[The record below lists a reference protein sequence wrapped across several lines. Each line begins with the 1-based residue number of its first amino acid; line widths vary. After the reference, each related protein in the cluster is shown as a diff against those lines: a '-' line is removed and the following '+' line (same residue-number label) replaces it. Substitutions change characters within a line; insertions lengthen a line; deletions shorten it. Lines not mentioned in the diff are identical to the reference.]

1 MKKIR
6 TQVGI
11 IGAGPAGLLLSHIL
25 HLQGIESIILEKNSR
40 NDVEAIIKAGVLEQ
54 GTVDLMNEIG
64 AGERMMKEGFHHDG
78 IILRFDGRDERI
90 DFPSLTG
97 GKKVTI
103 YAQHDVNKD
112 LIKTRL
118 DTRGD
123 IRFEAKDV
131 SVYDLDSDARKIRFR
146 SKEGVVEEITCDS
159 SPAATGP
166 RASAD
171 RRFRPAH

>member
-1 MKKIR
+1 MTNR

-11 IGAGPAGLLLSHIL
+11 VGAGPAGLLLSHIL
-25 HLQGIESIILEKNSR
+25 HLQGIESVILERNSR

-64 AGERMMKEGFHHDG
+64 AGERMMREGFHHDG
-78 IILRFDGRDERI
+78 IVLRFDGRDERI

-112 LIKTRL
+112 LIKARL
-118 DTRGD
+118 DSGGD
-123 IRFEAKDV
+123 IRFESKVDA
-131 SVYDLDSDARKIRFR
+131 STTSTRSSRRFTTARKRAR
-146 SKEGVVEEITCDS
+146 RPS
-159 SPAATGP
+159 SRATSLPAATGR
-166 RASAD
+166 RASAGPRS
-171 RRFRPAH
+171 RRAC